1 MVLGSEVTD
10 MSSSS
15 VFQSPVIT
23 ILVGPKEANFIAHQ
37 DVLTKYTYF
46 RRCLGG
52 GFPEGKS
59 KEIKMPEDDPTTF
72 ACVLEF
78 IYFGTIPYNLDEKTS
93 MVCYYQDHAS
103 QAEIEAAATK
113 ICTASRGLIKVY
125 RLADKLCI
133 EGLMNASHDSIRR
146 IQGTGSVAA
155 MDLHTNMTENLPKDD
170 KLRQFALKQMA
181 WYVKELGWNRAKEGL
196 PGIWSEFMEESSE
209 NATELFEAYTTL
221 KGGTISP
228 CPACWKRDK
237 CQWHVHID
245 TPRCK

>member
-1 MVLGSEVTD
+1 
-10 MSSSS
+10 
-15 VFQSPVIT
+15 
-23 ILVGPKEANFIAHQ
+23 
-37 DVLTKYTYF
+37 
-46 RRCLGG
+46 
-52 GFPEGKS
+52 
-59 KEIKMPEDDPTTF
+59 MPEDDPTIF
-72 ACVLEF
+72 AHVLEY
-78 IYFGTIPYNLDEKTS
+78 IYFGTIPYNLDEETMSAEAYLALTRDEQKAWSKTL
-93 MVCYYQDHAS
+93 H
-103 QAEIEAAATK
+103 
-113 ICTASRGLIKVY
+113 TASRGLIKVY

-155 MDLHTNMTENLPKDD
+155 RDLHTNMTENLPKDD

-221 KGGTISP
+221 KGGKISP
-228 CPACWKRDK
+228 CPARWKRDK